1 MTAGCGVAVTI
12 RNSCS
17 WGALGMV
24 PINKIVVLALGL
36 AAIGSLAYARP
47 RSSGQTLIV
56 PPNQIV
62 SGSVNGQAMNFQLL
76 AWAPSTL
83 ILNPGPAL
91 SLGLKPGPFSG
102 KLIVG
107 KTRDKV
113 MVTGAKYA
121 IGSQATKGQIGWTNR
136 AISTTASGW
145 LGPGAAP
152 FDVVTFQ
159 LHPAEAGETAHT
171 LPMVFAG
178 GGIVTTIKI
187 DDKDITL
194 TWDNS
199 RAGTIVSGAAGAE
212 LAKAN
217 AGSFVGPVATE
228 MVQLNA
234 ERPTRKLRL
243 ANPLRVGPISIRD
256 MSVRTSEGGESSIPD
271 MDADPSEIV
280 VTASAG
286 SKVKPEYFVF
296 VGMND
301 MKNCSSLTFDKPA
314 KLIRLMCR
322 A

>member
-1 MTAGCGVAVTI
+1 M
-12 RNSCS
+12 
-17 WGALGMV
+17 
-24 PINKIVVLALGL
+24 NKFAILALSL
-36 AAIGSLAYARP
+36 AAIGSLAYGKP
-47 RSSGQTLIV
+47 RSSSETLVV

-62 SGSVNGQAMNFQLL
+62 SGSVNGQPMKFQML

-83 ILNPGPAL
+83 ILNPEPAL

-102 KLIVG
+102 KLVVG

-113 MVTGAKYA
+113 MVTGAQYA

-136 AISTTASGW
+136 AISPTASGW

-159 LHPAEAGETAHT
+159 LHPTEAGEAAYTF
-171 LPMVFAG
+171 PMIVAG
-178 GGIVTTIKI
+178 GGLVTKIKI
-187 DDKDITL
+187 GDQDMTIM
-194 TWDNS
+194 WDNS
-199 RAGTIVSGAAGAE
+199 RDGTIVSGAAGAE
-212 LAKAN
+212 IAKAN

-234 ERPTRKLRL
+234 ERPTRNLRL
-243 ANPLRVGPISIRD
+243 ANPLRLGPISIREVF
-256 MSVRTSEGGESSIPD
+256 VRTSEGGESGIPD

-280 VTASAG
+280 VTAGAK

-301 MKNCSSLTFDKPA
+301 MKNCSSLTFDNPA
-314 KLIRLMCR
+314 KAIRLMCR

>member
-1 MTAGCGVAVTI
+1 
-12 RNSCS
+12 
-17 WGALGMV
+17 MV
-24 PINKIVVLALGL
+24 QISKIFILALSV
-36 AAIGSLAYARP
+36 AAIGSLAYGKP
-47 RSSGQTLIV
+47 RSSSQTLIV

-62 SGSVNGQAMNFQLL
+62 SGSVNGQAMNFQML

-83 ILNPGPAL
+83 ILNPEPAL
-91 SLGLKPGPFSG
+91 SLGLKSGPFSG
-102 KLIVG
+102 KLVVG

-113 MVTGAKYA
+113 MVTGAQYA

-136 AISTTASGW
+136 AISPTASGW

-159 LHPAEAGETAHT
+159 LHPAEVGETPYT
-171 LPMVFAG
+171 LPMIFAG
-178 GGIVTTIKI
+178 GGVVTTIKI
-187 DDKDITL
+187 GDKDITI

-199 RAGTIVSGAAGAE
+199 RGGTIVSGAAGAE
-212 LAKAN
+212 IAKAN
-217 AGSFVGPVATE
+217 VGSFFGPVATE

-243 ANPLRVGPISIRD
+243 ANPLRLGPISIRD
-256 MSVRTSEGGESSIPD
+256 ISVRTSEGGESSIPD

-280 VTASAG
+280 VTASAR
-286 SKVKPEYFVF
+286 SRVKPAYFVF

>member
-1 MTAGCGVAVTI
+1 
-12 RNSCS
+12 
-17 WGALGMV
+17 MV
-24 PINKIVVLALGL
+24 PINKIVIFSLSLADV
-36 AAIGSLAYARP
+36 GSLAYAKP
-47 RSSGQTLIV
+47 RSSSETLIV

-62 SGSVNGQAMNFQLL
+62 SGSVNGRAMNFQML

-83 ILNPGPAL
+83 ILNPEPAL
-91 SLGLKPGPFSG
+91 SLGLKSGPFSG

-136 AISTTASGW
+136 AISPTASGW

-159 LHPAEAGETAHT
+159 IHPVQVGETPYT
-171 LPMVFAG
+171 FPMIFAG
-178 GGIVTTIKI
+178 GGIVTAIKI
-187 DDKDITL
+187 GDQDIAI

-199 RAGTIVSGAAGAE
+199 RAGTIVSGAAGADI
-212 LAKAN
+212 AKAN
-217 AGSFVGPVATE
+217 VGSFFGPVGTE

-243 ANPLRVGPISIRD
+243 ANPLRLGPISIRD
-256 MSVRTSEGGESSIPD
+256 ISVRTSEGGESSIPD
-271 MDADPSEIV
+271 IDADPSEIV
-280 VTASAG
+280 VTASAR

>member
-1 MTAGCGVAVTI
+1 MVA
-12 RNSCS
+12 
-17 WGALGMV
+17 M
-24 PINKIVVLALGL
+24 NKLVLLAISV
-36 AAIGSLAYARP
+36 AAIGSPGYGKP
-47 RSSGQTLIV
+47 KSSGQTLVV

-62 SGSVNGQAMNFQLL
+62 SGSVNGQAMNFQML

-83 ILNPGPAL
+83 ILNPEPAQ
-91 SLGLKPGPFSG
+91 SLALKPGPFSG

-113 MVTGAKYA
+113 MITVAKYA
-121 IGSQATKGQIGWTNR
+121 IGSQATKGQIGWTSR
-136 AISTTASGW
+136 AISPTASGW

-159 LHPAEAGETAHT
+159 LHPAEGGETPHSF
-171 LPMVFAG
+171 PMIFAG
-178 GGIVTTIKI
+178 GGIVSKIKTG
-187 DDKDITL
+187 DQDITIM
-194 TWDNS
+194 WDNS
-199 RAGTIVSGAAGAE
+199 RGGTIVSGSAGAE

-217 AGSFVGPVATE
+217 AGSFVGPAATE

-243 ANPLRVGPISIRD
+243 ANPLRLGPISIRD
-256 MSVRTSEGGESSIPD
+256 VSVRTAEGGESSIPEVD
-271 MDADPSEIV
+271 VDPGEIV

-286 SKVKPEYFVF
+286 SNVKPEYFVF

-301 MKNCSSLTFDKPA
+301 MRNCSSLTFDKPA
-314 KLIRLMCR
+314 KSIRLMCR

>member
-1 MTAGCGVAVTI
+1 MI
-12 RNSCS
+12 
-17 WGALGMV
+17 
-24 PINKIVVLALGL
+24 PINKVAILALSV
-36 AAIGSLAYARP
+36 AAMGSLAHGKP
-47 RSSGQTLIV
+47 RSSGETLIV

-62 SGSVNGQAMNFQLL
+62 SGSVNGQAMSFQML

-83 ILNPGPAL
+83 ILNPEAVQ

-113 MVTGAKYA
+113 MVTVAQYT

-136 AISTTASGW
+136 AISPTASGW

-159 LHPAEAGETAHT
+159 LRPAEAGETPYT
-171 LPMVFAG
+171 LPLVLAG
-178 GGIVTTIKI
+178 GGIVTKI
-187 DDKDITL
+187 RTGDKDL
-194 TWDNS
+194 TVMWDNS
-199 RAGTIVSGAAGAE
+199 RGGTIVSGAAGAE
-212 LAKAN
+212 LARAN
-217 AGSFVGPVATE
+217 GGSLSGPVSNE

-243 ANPLRVGPISIRD
+243 SNPLRIGPISITD
-256 MSVRTSEGGESSIPD
+256 VSVRTSEGGDSSIPD
-271 MDADPSEIV
+271 TDADPSEMV
-280 VTASAG
+280 VTADAK
-286 SKVKPEYFVF
+286 SKIKPDYFVF
-296 VGMND
+296 IGLDD

>member
-1 MTAGCGVAVTI
+1 
-12 RNSCS
+12 
-17 WGALGMV
+17 MV
-24 PINKIVVLALGL
+24 PINKIAIL
-36 AAIGSLAYARP
+36 AASLAVIGSVAYGKP
-47 RSSGQTLIV
+47 LSSGQTLVV

-62 SGSVNGQAMNFQLL
+62 SGSVNGQAMRFQML

-83 ILNPGPAL
+83 ILNPEPAL

-113 MVTGAKYA
+113 MVTGAQYS

-136 AISTTASGW
+136 VIGPTASGW

-159 LHPAEAGETAHT
+159 LRAAETGETAYT
-171 LPMVFAG
+171 FPMIVAG
-178 GGIVTTIKI
+178 GGLVTKVKIGDQDMTIM
-187 DDKDITL
+187 
-194 TWDNS
+194 WDNS
-199 RAGTIVSGAAGAE
+199 REGTIVSGAAGAE
-212 LAKAN
+212 IAKAN
-217 AGSFVGPVATE
+217 VGSFVGPVATE

-243 ANPLRVGPISIRD
+243 ANPLRLGPISIRD
-256 MSVRTSEGGESSIPD
+256 VSVRTSEGGESSIPD

-280 VTASAG
+280 VTGNAG

-296 VGMND
+296 VGLND

-314 KLIRLMCR
+314 KVIRLMCR

>member
-1 MTAGCGVAVTI
+1 M
-12 RNSCS
+12 
-17 WGALGMV
+17 L
-24 PINKIVVLALGL
+24 PLNKIVILALGVAGLGAL
-36 AAIGSLAYARP
+36 AHGKP
-47 RSSGQTLIV
+47 RSSGQTLVV

-62 SGSVNGQAMNFQLL
+62 GGSVNGQAMNFQLL

-83 ILNPGPAL
+83 ILNPEPAL
-91 SLGLKPGPFSG
+91 ALGLKPGLFSG

-113 MVTGAKYA
+113 MVTGARYA
-121 IGSQATKGQIGWTNR
+121 IASQATKGQIGWTNR
-136 AISTTASGW
+136 AISPVASGW

-159 LHPAEAGETAHT
+159 LRPAAAGETLHSFP
-171 LPMVFAG
+171 LILAG
-178 GGIVTTIKI
+178 GGIVTMIRI
-187 DDKDITL
+187 GGKDITII
-194 TWDNS
+194 WDNS
-199 RAGTIVSGAAGAE
+199 RGGTIASGAAGAE
-212 LAKAN
+212 IAKAN

-243 ANPLRVGPISIRD
+243 ATPLRLGPITISD

-271 MDADPSEIV
+271 LDADPSEIV

-286 SKVKPEYFVF
+286 AKVTPAYFVF
-296 VGMND
+296 IGLDD

-314 KLIRLMCR
+314 KAIRLMCR